1 METLAE
7 LAAVCGLTWAGIG
20 IGRRVSRGRFWGWGV
35 AVPLMLV
42 ALVMA
47 GHRVA
52 RLAFVPPVS
61 WVVGAQVDP
70 VMMAGAIA
78 CLLTVLRARM
88 RQRRQRIALTVLRAV
103 MVGFYGLTPLLLP
116 MVVRGDLL
124 AGATTVDIH
133 GVCLQTHG
141 YTCGPAAA
149 VTCLRVL
156 GVNAQEGRMAVE
168 ARCGPVVGT
177 DGALLAHAVNRW
189 YGAAGV
195 RCGYRYV
202 GTLESL
208 RLPAVATVVSL
219 RYGGHD
225 VAVLA
230 VNAEEVIIGDPMSG
244 RDRWPKTEFL
254 AEWTGAAAE
263 FEKTLAKN

>member
-7 LAAVCGLTWAGIG
+7 LAAVCGLTWAGMQ
-20 IGRRVSRGRFWGWGV
+20 IGRRLSRGRFWRWGV
-35 AVPLMLV
+35 AVPFMIV
-42 ALVMA
+42 GLVMT

-52 RLAFVPPVS
+52 RLAFVAPVS
-61 WVVGAQVDP
+61 WVLGAQVDP
-70 VMMAGAIA
+70 VVMAGATA
-78 CLLTVLRARM
+78 CLLTVLSTRM
-88 RQRRQRIALTVLRAV
+88 RQRRQRIALAVLMAV
-103 MVGFYGLTPLLLP
+103 MVGFYGMTPLLLP
-116 MVVRGDLL
+116 IAVRGDLL
-124 AGATTVDIH
+124 AGVTTVDAH

-149 VTCLRVL
+149 VTCLRAL
-156 GVNAQEGRMAVE
+156 GVNAEEGRMAVE

-177 DGALLAHAVNRW
+177 DGALLAQAVNRR
-189 YGAAGV
+189 YGAQGV

-202 GTLESL
+202 GTLEGL

-230 VNAEEVIIGDPMSG
+230 VNAEEVIVADPMSG
-244 RDRWPKTEFL
+244 RDRWSRADFL
-254 AEWTGAAAE
+254 AEWTGAAVE
-263 FEKTLAKN
+263 FEKIVAKK